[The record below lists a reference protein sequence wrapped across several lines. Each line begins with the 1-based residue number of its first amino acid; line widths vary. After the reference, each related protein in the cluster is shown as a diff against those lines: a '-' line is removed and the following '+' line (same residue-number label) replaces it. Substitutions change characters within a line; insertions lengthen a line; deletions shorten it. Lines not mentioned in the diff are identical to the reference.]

1 MGHDHHHIGG
11 DMHFGG
17 VVSSAPSTTA
27 PAAGSEAA
35 TVIVRGPEGLKIT
48 FNGKEI
54 ARKSTEDSFSTPA
67 LVRGQAYTY
76 EVIAREGSKDPVTRT
91 VTVRAGQQS
100 VVDFGAAAPAP
111 AVAKSEG
118 ESARVTVIAPRGT
131 KLSINDT
138 SFTVDGRRTFE
149 TPKLDKGQKYYY
161 TVKAEVARE
170 GRTVNESRRI
180 DIEAGKSVT
189 VDFTTA
195 STRTAS
201 R

>member
-1 MGHDHHHIGG
+1 MAPTGHNHH
-11 DMHFGG
+11 HFGG
-17 VVSSAPSTTA
+17 MVSSAPVT
-27 PAAGSEAA
+27 AGSEAA
-35 TVIVRGPEGLKIT
+35 TVVVRGPEGLKIT

-54 ARKSTEDSFSTPA
+54 ARKGTEDSYATPA

-76 EVIAREGSKDPVTRT
+76 TVTAREGSKDAVTRT
-91 VTVRAGQQS
+91 VTVRAGERS
-100 VVDFGAAAPAP
+100 VVDFADASP
-111 AVAKSEG
+111 AVAAAG

-131 KLSINDT
+131 KLSIND
-138 SFTVDGRRTFE
+138 SAFTVDGSRTFE
-149 TPKLDKGQKYYY
+149 TPRLEKGQRYYY

-170 GRTVNESRRI
+170 GRTVNETRRI

-195 STRTAS
+195 ATLTAS